1 MTLKT
6 NLINIVLVDTIH
18 PGNIGSVARAMKTMG
33 LSRLSLVNPRV
44 FPSNES
50 TALAGNATDVLDNAA
65 VYSSIRDAIK
75 DSTFVY
81 ATSSRDRSIQWPI
94 MNAEQAAKDI
104 CKETSSDKEI
114 SIIFGK
120 EDRGLTNEELELA
133 NKLIEIPANP
143 EYPVLN
149 LAMSVQIISYEIFK
163 ASSDITEKEWR
174 DYPEVNSH
182 QLQMLID
189 HFIETAV
196 DIDVIDPDNPKKII
210 SRIKRMFT
218 RLQPDEMEASFM
230 RGFLSGIKKKLKP
243 REALQGEAYSMPRA
257 LPQGLI
263 EGLELFNQAPE
274 LEIILG
280 KSFCSIYKS
289 LKRYEAEAFLQVIS
303 PWEREHLLLN
313 V

>member
-1 MTLKT
+1 MSLQT

-33 LSRLSLVNPRV
+33 LKRLSLVNPRV
-44 FPSNES
+44 FPSGES
-50 TALAGNATDVLDNAA
+50 NALAGNATDVLENAKIFT
-65 VYSSIRDAIK
+65 SIKDAIM

-81 ATSSRDRSIQWPI
+81 ATSSRDRSIQWPL
-94 MNAEQAAKDI
+94 MDAETAAKDI
-104 CKETSSDKEI
+104 CDEVGSKKEV

-120 EDRGLTNEELELA
+120 EDRGLTNDELELA

-149 LAMSVQIISYEIFK
+149 LAMSAQIISYEILK
-163 ASSDITEKEWR
+163 ASSINQNKEWR
-174 DYPEVNSH
+174 DYPEVNSK

-189 HFIETAV
+189 HFIETAI

-230 RGFLSGIKKKLKP
+230 RGFLSGIKKKLK
-243 REALQGEAYSMPRA
+243 
-257 LPQGLI
+257 
-263 EGLELFNQAPE
+263 
-274 LEIILG
+274 
-280 KSFCSIYKS
+280 
-289 LKRYEAEAFLQVIS
+289 
-303 PWEREHLLLN
+303 
-313 V
+313 

>member
-1 MTLKT
+1 MGMQS

-33 LSRLSLVNPRV
+33 LSRLSLINPRI
-44 FPSNES
+44 FPSDDAI
-50 TALAGNATDVLDNAA
+50 ALSGNATDVLKNAKI
-65 VYSSIRDAIK
+65 YKNIREAIK

-94 MNAEQAAKDI
+94 KDAASAAKDI
-104 CKETSSDKEI
+104 HAEVNNNKEI

-120 EDRGLTNEELELA
+120 EDRGLTNDELENA
-133 NKLIEIPANP
+133 NRLIEIPANP
-143 EYPVLN
+143 KYPVLN

-163 ASSDITEKEWR
+163 SSSDVKLKEWR
-174 DYPEVNSH
+174 DYPEVNSE

-189 HFIETAV
+189 HFIKTAI

-230 RGFLSGIKKKLKP
+230 RGFLSGIKKKLK
-243 REALQGEAYSMPRA
+243 
-257 LPQGLI
+257 
-263 EGLELFNQAPE
+263 
-274 LEIILG
+274 
-280 KSFCSIYKS
+280 
-289 LKRYEAEAFLQVIS
+289 
-303 PWEREHLLLN
+303 
-313 V
+313 

>member
-1 MTLKT
+1 MTAQS

-44 FPSNES
+44 FPSDDAM
-50 TALAGNATDVLDNAA
+50 ALSGNATDVLQDAKIYKN
-65 VYSSIRDAIK
+65 IRDAIK

-94 MNAEQAAKDI
+94 KDAASAAKDI
-104 CKETSSDKEI
+104 HAEVNNNKEI

-120 EDRGLTNEELELA
+120 EDRGLTNNELENA
-133 NKLIEIPANP
+133 NRLIEIPANP
-143 EYPVLN
+143 IYPVLN

-163 ASSDITEKEWR
+163 ASSDIKLKEWR
-174 DYPEVNSH
+174 DYPEVNSE

-189 HFIETAV
+189 HFIDTAV
-196 DIDVIDPDNPKKII
+196 EIDVIDPDNPKKII

-230 RGFLSGIKKKLKP
+230 RGFLSGIKKKLK
-243 REALQGEAYSMPRA
+243 
-257 LPQGLI
+257 
-263 EGLELFNQAPE
+263 
-274 LEIILG
+274 
-280 KSFCSIYKS
+280 
-289 LKRYEAEAFLQVIS
+289 
-303 PWEREHLLLN
+303 
-313 V
+313 

>member
-1 MTLKT
+1 MSLQS

-33 LSRLSLVNPRV
+33 LSRLSLVNPRI
-44 FPSNES
+44 FPSDDAV
-50 TALAGNATDVLDNAA
+50 ALSGNAKDVLKNAQIFT
-65 VYSSIRDAIK
+65 SIKDAIE

-94 MNAEQAAKDI
+94 TDAAKSASDI
-104 CKETSSDKEI
+104 VNEVNSDKEI
-114 SIIFGK
+114 SIVFGK
-120 EDRGLTNEELELA
+120 EDRGLTNEELEYA
-133 NKLIEIPANP
+133 NRLIEIPANP

-149 LAMSVQIISYEIFK
+149 LAMSVQIITYEIFK
-163 ASSDITEKEWR
+163 ASSDNKLKEWR
-174 DYPEVNSH
+174 DYPEVNSK

-230 RGFLSGIKKKLKP
+230 RGFLSGIKKKLK
-243 REALQGEAYSMPRA
+243 
-257 LPQGLI
+257 
-263 EGLELFNQAPE
+263 
-274 LEIILG
+274 
-280 KSFCSIYKS
+280 
-289 LKRYEAEAFLQVIS
+289 
-303 PWEREHLLLN
+303 
-313 V
+313 

>member
-1 MTLKT
+1 MLVLTCRYCNRNKDNSYMSLQS

-44 FPSNES
+44 FPSGDAN
-50 TALAGNATDVLDNAA
+50 ALSGNATDVLENAQIF
-65 VYSSIRDAIK
+65 SSIKDAIK

-94 MNAEQAAKDI
+94 TDAATAAKDI
-104 CKETSSDKEI
+104 HNETTNEKEV

-120 EDRGLTNEELELA
+120 EDRGLTNDELECA
-133 NKLIEIPANP
+133 NRLIEIPANP

-149 LAMSVQIISYEIFK
+149 LAMSVQIITYELFK
-163 ASSDITEKEWR
+163 ISSESNLKEWR
-174 DYPEVNSH
+174 DYPEVNSK

-196 DIDVIDPDNPKKII
+196 EIDVIDPDNPKKII
-210 SRIKRMFT
+210 SRIKRMFA

-230 RGFLSGIKKKLKP
+230 RGFLSGIKKKLK
-243 REALQGEAYSMPRA
+243 
-257 LPQGLI
+257 
-263 EGLELFNQAPE
+263 
-274 LEIILG
+274 
-280 KSFCSIYKS
+280 
-289 LKRYEAEAFLQVIS
+289 
-303 PWEREHLLLN
+303 
-313 V
+313 

>member
-1 MTLKT
+1 MTLQT

-33 LSRLSLVNPRV
+33 LNRLSLVNPRV
-44 FPSNES
+44 FPSGDAN
-50 TALAGNATDVLDNAA
+50 ALAGNATDVLENAQ
-65 VYSSIRDAIK
+65 VFSSIKEAIAE
-75 DSTFVY
+75 STYVY
-81 ATSSRDRSIQWPI
+81 ATSARDRSIQWPI
-94 MNAEQAAKDI
+94 KNPEDAAYDI
-104 CKETSSDKEI
+104 YAATNSQKEI

-149 LAMSVQIISYEIFK
+149 IAMSVQVIVYEIFK
-163 ASSDITEKEWR
+163 CSLHNLEKDWR

-196 DIDVIDPDNPKKII
+196 EIDVIDPDNPKKII

-230 RGFLSGIKKKLKP
+230 RGFLAGVKKKLK
-243 REALQGEAYSMPRA
+243 
-257 LPQGLI
+257 
-263 EGLELFNQAPE
+263 
-274 LEIILG
+274 
-280 KSFCSIYKS
+280 
-289 LKRYEAEAFLQVIS
+289 
-303 PWEREHLLLN
+303 
-313 V
+313 

>member
-1 MTLKT
+1 MSLQS

-44 FPSNES
+44 FPSGDAN
-50 TALAGNATDVLDNAA
+50 ALSGNATDVLKNAQI
-65 VYSSIRDAIK
+65 YSSIKEAIK

-94 MNAEQAAKDI
+94 TDAVSAAKDI
-104 CKETSSDKEI
+104 HNETSNNKEI

-120 EDRGLTNEELELA
+120 EDRGLTNDELEFA
-133 NKLIEIPANP
+133 NRLIEIPANP
-143 EYPVLN
+143 QYPVLN

-163 ASSDITEKEWR
+163 TSSDNNLKEWR
-174 DYPEVNSH
+174 DYPEVNSE

-196 DIDVIDPDNPKKII
+196 EIDVIDPDNPKKII

-230 RGFLSGIKKKLKP
+230 RGFLSGIKKKL
-243 REALQGEAYSMPRA
+243 R
-257 LPQGLI
+257 
-263 EGLELFNQAPE
+263 
-274 LEIILG
+274 
-280 KSFCSIYKS
+280 
-289 LKRYEAEAFLQVIS
+289 
-303 PWEREHLLLN
+303 
-313 V
+313 

>member
-1 MTLKT
+1 MGMQS

-33 LSRLSLVNPRV
+33 LSRLSLVNPRI
-44 FPSNES
+44 FPSDDAI
-50 TALAGNATDVLDNAA
+50 ALSGNATDVLKNAKI
-65 VYSSIRDAIK
+65 YKNIREAIK

-94 MNAEQAAKDI
+94 KDAASAAKDI
-104 CKETSSDKEI
+104 HAEVNNNKEI

-120 EDRGLTNEELELA
+120 EDRGLTNDELENA
-133 NKLIEIPANP
+133 NRLIEIPANP
-143 EYPVLN
+143 KYPVLN

-163 ASSDITEKEWR
+163 SSSDVKLKEWR
-174 DYPEVNSH
+174 DYPEVNSE

-189 HFIETAV
+189 HFIETAI

-230 RGFLSGIKKKLKP
+230 RGFLSGIKKKLK
-243 REALQGEAYSMPRA
+243 
-257 LPQGLI
+257 
-263 EGLELFNQAPE
+263 
-274 LEIILG
+274 
-280 KSFCSIYKS
+280 
-289 LKRYEAEAFLQVIS
+289 
-303 PWEREHLLLN
+303 
-313 V
+313 

>member
-1 MTLKT
+1 MSLQT

-33 LSRLSLVNPRV
+33 LKRLSLVNPRV
-44 FPSNES
+44 FPSGES
-50 TALAGNATDVLDNAA
+50 NALAGNATDVLENAKIFT
-65 VYSSIRDAIK
+65 SIKDAIM

-81 ATSSRDRSIQWPI
+81 ATSSRDRSIQWPL
-94 MNAEQAAKDI
+94 MDAEAAAKDI
-104 CKETSSDKEI
+104 CEEVGSKKEV

-120 EDRGLTNEELELA
+120 EDRGLTNDELELA

-149 LAMSVQIISYEIFK
+149 LAMSAQIISYEILK
-163 ASSDITEKEWR
+163 ASSINQNKEWR
-174 DYPEVNSH
+174 DYPEVNSK

-189 HFIETAV
+189 HFIETAI

-230 RGFLSGIKKKLKP
+230 RGFLSGIKKKLK
-243 REALQGEAYSMPRA
+243 
-257 LPQGLI
+257 
-263 EGLELFNQAPE
+263 
-274 LEIILG
+274 
-280 KSFCSIYKS
+280 
-289 LKRYEAEAFLQVIS
+289 
-303 PWEREHLLLN
+303 
-313 V
+313 